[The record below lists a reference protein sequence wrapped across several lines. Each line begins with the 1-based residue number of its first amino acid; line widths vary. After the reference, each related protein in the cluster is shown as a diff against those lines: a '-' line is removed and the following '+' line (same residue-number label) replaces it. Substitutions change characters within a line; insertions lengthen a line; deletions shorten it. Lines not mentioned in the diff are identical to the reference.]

1 MSSRPS
7 IGVRSQT
14 SLTGVRW
21 EDIDLERGSLRVERT
36 LVRVKG
42 RGFVASRPKS
52 RSSRRTLVLPG
63 WCTTM
68 LRSRLMRAET
78 GDGPV
83 LADALGGYRDRNTV
97 GAAFRRARAGTDYEG
112 VTPHT
117 FQKTDAPLLDSSGA
131 TARMIADQLGHARV
145 SMTQDVHMGRRAV
158 APELAAALESLE
170 DHQRPRADSDDTCSD
185 R

>member
-1 MSSRPS
+1 
-7 IGVRSQT
+7 
-14 SLTGVRW
+14 
-21 EDIDLERGSLRVERT
+21 
-36 LVRVKG
+36 
-42 RGFVASRPKS
+42 
-52 RSSRRTLVLPG
+52 
-63 WCTTM
+63 
-68 LRSRLMRAET
+68 MRAET

-83 LADALGGYRDRNTV
+83 LADALGGYRDRNNV
-97 GAAFRRARAGTDYEG
+97 GAAFRRARAGTDYEW
-112 VTPHT
+112 VTPHP
-117 FQKTDAPLLDSSGA
+117 FQKTVAPLLDSSGA